1 MKKTHRH
8 RGRPRPSKQAAAAK
22 PAKVKAPPR
31 PEAEILAELQAL
43 CTSAGYVQALAHL
56 CFRDNMV
63 IFADQLTEQDLHKLH
78 SPERLIR
85 TEINTLL
92 GLMIKAPIDWTL
104 PSPDALQRYLDET
117 ERLMDELHRRL
128 SAAFSF
134 GEVLAAIERGETVNP
149 FESGEVL
156 REPIFYAADSAYD
169 FQYLDFATRRYA
181 ADAPWLQANV
191 GFTIDQA
198 CAVAEAMQR
207 NMEDRLERLREQLLA
222 LPPDRWTM
230 LPAFCASVAEL
241 ADLTGQDPALVERI
255 LDKFCVPFGAAN
267 AGFADL
273 QDFNLATAAPL
284 LRTPKGEY
292 MSLQTSALAEAIYES
307 PFYWMLADKPYQ
319 PTQVKNRG
327 AFTEGF
333 LADRLKR
340 VFGADHVLT
349 NINIYKGKD
358 VVAEIDVLVLWAD
371 RAIIVQAKSK
381 RLTLDARKG
390 NDLIIRKDFQHSVQ
404 HAYDQGLLC
413 AECMGNPAFRFAHAD
428 GTDLVLP
435 AISEIFMFCVV
446 SDHYPALNMQTRQF
460 LTTRQVPRVRAALVT
475 DLFLVDVMTELL
487 SSPLHFLSYVARRAR
502 YGDRVLSAQELTV
515 LGYHLA
521 QNLWLDKETDVL
533 QIGEDFTVG
542 VDVAM
547 AVRRRGV
554 PGAATPKGLL
564 TLHEGTT
571 LSLVLKEIEARAEP
585 AVLEQGFQ
593 LLEMGSE
600 AWGNLNLLIDRQ
612 AKRSAQD
619 GQPHNGA
626 MPFPDGSG
634 FSFLCSPDDDVTA
647 AENLTHI
654 CARRK
659 YAQKAD
665 RWFGLCLTPAPA
677 RLRFGVRIA
686 DPWQQDDAMDVLTAN
701 MREAMPMRQVRQR
714 LAGAVAA
721 PKVGRNDPCPC
732 GSEKK
737 WKKCHGA

>member
-1 MKKTHRH
+1 
-8 RGRPRPSKQAAAAK
+8 
-22 PAKVKAPPR
+22 
-31 PEAEILAELQAL
+31 
-43 CTSAGYVQALAHL
+43 
-56 CFRDNMV
+56 MV
-63 IFADQLTEQDLHKLH
+63 IFADQLTEQDMHKLH

-104 PSPDALQRYLDET
+104 PSLDELKRYLDET
-117 ERLMDELHRRL
+117 EWLLDELHRRL
-128 SAAFSF
+128 SAAFSI
-134 GEVLAAIERGETVNP
+134 GEVLAAIERGEAVNP

-169 FQYLDFATRRYA
+169 FQSLDFAIRRYA
-181 ADAPWLQANV
+181 DDAPWLQANV

-198 CAVAEAMQR
+198 CAVAEAIQR
-207 NMEDRLERLREQLLA
+207 NMEDRLNRLREQFLS
-222 LPPDRWTM
+222 LPPDQWTM
-230 LPAFCASVAEL
+230 LPAFCVSVTEMAG
-241 ADLTGQDPALVERI
+241 LTGEDPTLVERV
-255 LDKFCVPFGAAN
+255 LDKFCVPVGATN
-267 AGFADL
+267 AGFTDL

-292 MSLQTSALAEAIYES
+292 ISLQASALAEAIYES
-307 PFYWMLADKPYQ
+307 PFYWMLADRPYQ
-319 PTQVKNRG
+319 PTQVKHRG

-333 LADRLKR
+333 VADRLKR

-358 VVAEIDVLVLWAD
+358 VIAEVDVLVLWAD

-381 RLTLDARKG
+381 RLTLEARKG
-390 NDLIIRKDFQHSVQ
+390 NDQIIRKDFKHSVQ
-404 HAYDQGLLC
+404 DAYDQGLLC
-413 AECMGNPAFRFAHAD
+413 AECVGDPAFRFVHAD
-428 GTDLVLP
+428 GTDVVLP

-446 SDHYPALNMQTRQF
+446 SDHYPALSMQTRQF
-460 LTTRQVPRVRAALVT
+460 LKTRAVPRVRAALVT

-487 SSPLHFLSYVARRAR
+487 PSPLHFLSYVARRAR
-502 YGDRVLSAQELTV
+502 YGDRVLAAQELTV
-515 LGYHLA
+515 LGYHLT
-521 QNLWLDKETDVL
+521 QNLWLDKETDCL

-571 LSLVLKEIEARAEP
+571 LSRVLHEIEARTEP
-585 AVLEQGFQ
+585 AILEQGFQ

-600 AWGNLNLLIDRQ
+600 AWGNLNSVIDRQ
-612 AKRSAQD
+612 ARRSAED

-634 FSFLCSPDDDVTA
+634 FTFLCSSDDDATA
-647 AENLTHI
+647 AKNLTYI
-654 CARRK
+654 CSRRK

-677 RLRFGVRIA
+677 RLRFGVRMV
-686 DPWQQDDAMDVLTAN
+686 DPWKQDDAMDALIAD
-701 MREAMPMRQVRQR
+701 MREAMPMQQVRQR
-714 LAGAVAA
+714 LAGAIAA
-721 PKVGRNDPCPC
+721 PKIGRNKLCPC
-732 GSEKK
+732 GSGKK

>member
-1 MKKTHRH
+1 MKKNRRY
-8 RGRPRPSKQAAAAK
+8 RGHTRLPKRGAASK

-31 PEAEILAELQAL
+31 PETEILDELQAL
-43 CTSAGYVQALAHL
+43 CTSPGYVHALAHL

-63 IFADQLTEQDLHKLH
+63 IFAGQLTERDLQKLH

-92 GLMIKAPIDWTL
+92 GLMIKAPVNWTL
-104 PSPDALQRYLDET
+104 PGSDELQRYVNQT
-117 ERLMDELHRRL
+117 EQLMDELHRRL

-134 GEVLAAIERGETVNP
+134 EDVLGAIERGQAVNP
-149 FESGEVL
+149 FESGNVL

-207 NMEDRLERLREQLLA
+207 NMEDRLERLHLQLRT
-222 LPPDRWTM
+222 LPPDQWTM
-230 LPAFCASVAEL
+230 LPAFCASVGEL
-241 ADLTGQDPALVERI
+241 AALTGQDSALIERI
-255 LDKFCVPFGAAN
+255 LDKFCVPVGATN
-267 AGFADL
+267 ASFAAL

-284 LRTPKGEY
+284 LRTSEGEY
-292 MSLQTSALAEAIYES
+292 MSLQTNALAEAIYES

-327 AFTEGF
+327 AFTEDF
-333 LADRLKR
+333 LADRLKG
-340 VFGADHVLT
+340 VFGPDNVLT

-358 VVAEIDVLVLWAD
+358 VIAEIDVLVLWAD

-381 RLTLDARKG
+381 RLTLEARKG
-390 NDLIIRKDFQHSVQ
+390 NDQIIRKDFQQSVQ
-404 HAYDQGLLC
+404 DAYDQGLLC
-413 AECMGNPAFRFAHAD
+413 AECMGNQAFRFAYAD
-428 GTDLVLP
+428 GTDLMLP

-446 SDHYPALNMQTRQF
+446 SDHYPALSMQSRQF
-460 LTTRQVPRVRAALVT
+460 LKTRQVPLVRAALVT

-502 YGDRVLSAQELTV
+502 YGDRVLAAQELTV

-521 QNLWLDKETDVL
+521 QNLWLDKETDIL
-533 QIGEDFTVG
+533 QIDEDFTVG

-571 LSLVLKEIEARAEP
+571 LSRVLHEIEARAEP
-585 AVLEQGFQ
+585 AVLEQGFE

-600 AWGNLNLLIDRQ
+600 AWGDLNLLIDRQ

-634 FSFLCSPDDDVTA
+634 FTFLCSPDDDVTA
-647 AENLTHI
+647 AKNLTYI
-654 CARRK
+654 CSRRK

-677 RLRFGVRIA
+677 RLRFGVRMA
-686 DPWQQDDAMDVLTAN
+686 DPWGQDDAMDALTAD
-701 MREAMPMRQVRQR
+701 MREAMPLHQVRQR
-714 LAGAVAA
+714 LAGAIAA
-721 PKVGRNDPCPC
+721 PKVGRNNPCPC
-732 GSEKK
+732 GSGKK